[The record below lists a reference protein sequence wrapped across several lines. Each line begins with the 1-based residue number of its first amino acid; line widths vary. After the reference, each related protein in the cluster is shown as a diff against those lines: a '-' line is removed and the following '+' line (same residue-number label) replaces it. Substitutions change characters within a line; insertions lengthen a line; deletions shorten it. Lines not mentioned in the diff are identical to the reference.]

1 MKRWK
6 FLAQKLAQQIPCLLI
21 LVAESHGSSPGRQGF
36 KMVVAADETICGSIG
51 GGIMEHKLVEK
62 AKSLLQREEQKFI
75 FQQQVHH
82 KRAATNQSG
91 LICSGEQ
98 SVLFIPFFTTTIV
111 SQVLAAYEQ
120 AQPILLTIKPQAI
133 ECHALKTTQE
143 ISFQYQFTTS
153 EDWIYQEWLPYQDT
167 IHIIGAG
174 HVGLALSRQM
184 KLLNFRVKL
193 YDDRTGLNT
202 FQENDAATEK
212 RIIDYAKIATEIP
225 ADPKAFVVIMS
236 FGYRSDKLIL
246 RALYQHQFRYLGI
259 MGSDYKLKQLY
270 ESYAEEGIPAAAL
283 AKIHAPVGL
292 KIYSK
297 TPAEIAVSIAAQII
311 QIKNKDLPGGRT

>member
-21 LVAESHGSSPGRQGF
+21 IVAESQGSSPGRQGF
-36 KMVVAADETICGSIG
+36 KMVVAADDTICGSIG

-62 AKSLLQREEQKFI
+62 AKSLLQRRAQQFI
-75 FQQQVHH
+75 FQPQLHH

-98 SVLFIPFFTTTIV
+98 SVLFIPFFTTKIV
-111 SQVLAAYEQ
+111 SQILSAYEQ
-120 AQPILLTIKPQAI
+120 AQPVRLTIKPQLIA
-133 ECHALKTTQE
+133 CNTLAAVQKMPD
-143 ISFQYQFTTS
+143 QYQFTAG
-153 EDWIYQEWLPYQDT
+153 ENWIYEEWLPYQDT

-184 KLLNFRVKL
+184 KLLDFRVKL
-193 YDDRTGLNT
+193 YDDRAELNT
-202 FQENDAATEK
+202 FQANDAATEK
-212 RIIDYAKIATEIP
+212 RIVDYANIATEIP
-225 ADPKAFVVIMS
+225 SDPSAFVVIMS

-246 RALYQHQFRYLGI
+246 RALYQHQFRYLGV
-259 MGSDYKLKQLY
+259 MGSDYKIKQLY
-270 ESYAEEGIPAAAL
+270 ENYAEEGISAEAFAQV
-283 AKIHAPVGL
+283 HAPVGL
-292 KIYSK
+292 KIFSK

-311 QIKNKDLPGGRT
+311 QLKNKDLPGGRT